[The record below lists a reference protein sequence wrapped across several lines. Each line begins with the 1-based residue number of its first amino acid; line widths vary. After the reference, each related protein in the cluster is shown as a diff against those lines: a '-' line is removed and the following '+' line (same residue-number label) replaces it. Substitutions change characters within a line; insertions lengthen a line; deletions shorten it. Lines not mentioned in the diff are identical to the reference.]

1 MSTSL
6 DVSSQLRSIK
16 RCNSSNDTGVYSRLT
31 LMSPLK
37 CCSPGNLRCHGLK
50 KSPHTQPNGGFAA
63 RRSSP
68 IVWPAELWYIAR
80 TRRALKLSKAYKYQL
95 KLPTWTLAPGL
106 SFRSW
111 SRIRLA
117 SSTYLVARSVCDRPT
132 LDGKLLIAF
141 FSALDV
147 IFHTLNLLELKK
159 LKMSAAK
166 SQKFCLLV
174 ETLRWWILTVFH
186 CCCKF

>member
-1 MSTSL
+1 
-6 DVSSQLRSIK
+6 
-16 RCNSSNDTGVYSRLT
+16 
-31 LMSPLK
+31 
-37 CCSPGNLRCHGLK
+37 
-50 KSPHTQPNGGFAA
+50 
-63 RRSSP
+63 
-68 IVWPAELWYIAR
+68 
-80 TRRALKLSKAYKYQL
+80 
-95 KLPTWTLAPGL
+95 
-106 SFRSW
+106 
-111 SRIRLA
+111 
-117 SSTYLVARSVCDRPT
+117 